1 MNNWLDDYI
10 PVHTRLLAFY
20 EAHSEGSIQTEVVEL
35 TDTRVTMKAL
45 AYRDAGDPRPCT
57 GHSSMLIPGS
67 TNYTRGSE
75 IENAETSAIGRALA
89 SMGYEITRSFASKE
103 EVQMKQGDG
112 EGAASASQ
120 NNPGLQGPPAR
131 PATGN
136 QDTRLITEKQRTR
149 LFAILKEF
157 PKVTTDVAK
166 EYMSAMFGI
175 EATAELNRTQ
185 YDQLVAWIQA
195 GGPPVELPPAD
206 ADGPEA

>member
-112 EGAASASQ
+112 EVAASDSQ
-120 NNPGLQGPPAR
+120 NNPGLQVTPAR

-136 QDTRLITEKQRTR
+136 QDTRLITEGQARR
-149 LFAILKEF
+149 MFAILKDL
-157 PKVTTDVAK
+157 PNVSK
-166 EYMSAMFGI
+166 EAVQSYMSAMFGI
-175 EATAELNRTQ
+175 DTSLQLNRTQ
-185 YDQLVAWIQA
+185 YDQTVAWIQD
-195 GGPPVELPPAD
+195 GGQPFDLPPAD
-206 ADGPEA
+206 AAS